1 MSATRLCGLAVAFA
15 AVIGLASAAAAQDIG
30 QPVAFTDLMRQGF
43 EVKSVTYMP
52 PNSIDNV
59 RGQLITTASVMVTV
73 QKSDIVAVCIVP
85 PEVWAYQGQLL
96 DNQWS
101 CQTMARRFN

>member
-1 MSATRLCGLAVAFA
+1 MSKMRLAGTVAALAAALGL
-15 AVIGLASAAAAQDIG
+15 GSAALAQDIG

-43 EVKSVTYMP
+43 EVKAVTYMP

-59 RGQLITTASVMVTV
+59 RGQMITTASVMVTV